1 MINSANL
8 QIIRNRINN
17 YSGPSNS
24 QFRQD
29 VVAMAVN
36 DFSYNKFFVEFGALD
51 GVTDSNTLVLEK
63 EYNWK
68 GILCE
73 PGKGF
78 HERLFASRS
87 VPIDTRAITNITGDT
102 VQFKEMLTYT
112 GLSGLEKYNY
122 TDMHA
127 NTRRMSNSLVYDVE
141 TVSLTDLLDSYK
153 APHLIDY
160 MSVDTEGSEPDI
172 LDAFDFSKYV
182 FRFINVEHNHNEEN
196 KQRVRNRLYSFGYR
210 TVFEDISGIDDY
222 FMHLSFI

>member
-1 MINSANL
+1 MNSNNL
-8 QIIRNRINN
+8 QIIRNRISN
-17 YSGPSNS
+17 YTGPSNS

-36 DFSYNKFFVEFGALD
+36 NFEHNKFFVEFGALN

-63 EYNWK
+63 DYNWK

-78 HERLFASRS
+78 HKQLFESRS
-87 VPIDTRAITNITGDT
+87 VSIDTRAVTNVTGET

-122 TDMHA
+122 DDMHA
-127 NTRRMSNSLVYDVE
+127 NTRRMSNSQVYEVQ
-141 TVSLTDLLDSYK
+141 TVTLTDLLEQYQ

-172 LDAFDFSKYV
+172 FDALDFSKYV
-182 FRFINVEHNHNEEN
+182 FRFINVEHNYNETN
-196 KQRVRNRLYSFGYR
+196 KHRVRNRLHAFGYR
-210 TVFEDISGIDDY
+210 VVFEDISGIDDY
-222 FMHLSFI
+222 FMHLAFI

>member
-1 MINSANL
+1 MNSNNL
-8 QIIRNRINN
+8 QIIRNRIAN
-17 YSGPSNS
+17 YTGSSNS

-36 DFSYNKFFVEFGALD
+36 DFAHERFFIEFGALD

-63 EYNWK
+63 EYKWK
-68 GILCE
+68 GLLCE

-78 HERLFASRS
+78 HSKLFASRS
-87 VPIDTRAITNITGDT
+87 SIIDTRAITNVTGET

-122 TDMHA
+122 DDMHA
-127 NTRRMSNSLVYDVE
+127 NTRRTGNSHVYEVE
-141 TVSLTDLLDSYK
+141 TVTLTDLLDQYR

-172 LDAFDFSKYV
+172 LDVFDFSKYV
-182 FRFINVEHNHNEEN
+182 CRFINVEHNYNEVN
-196 KQRVRNRLYSFGYR
+196 KQRVRNRLLSFGYR
-210 TVFEDISGIDDY
+210 VVFEDISGIDDY
-222 FMHLSFI
+222 FMHIAFI